1 MLKSFLS
8 SSDHPVPL
16 YTFGPVISVND
27 GLRVTAVCAAQ
38 SFQNSMLAGADAESE
53 IVIFLDTV
61 VPPSISLY
69 TVNTIGFV
77 ALILVYFAE
86 FASYNSYHA
95 IAPDEAAVT
104 TPLATLIADL
114 AATSYAEAGSVRV
127 KLFLVLPL
135 TTILLSPAEIVRGP
149 VTSSL
154 ILLPDGIVVP
164 LILSELSVS
173 SLYNDELVTI
183 VRSFA
188 TAVLGTI
195 V

>member
-1 MLKSFLS
+1 
-8 SSDHPVPL
+8 
-16 YTFGPVISVND
+16 
-27 GLRVTAVCAAQ
+27 
-38 SFQNSMLAGADAESE
+38 MLAGADAESE

-61 VPPSISLY
+61 LSPY
-69 TVNTIGFV
+69 TSNTIAFV

-104 TPLATLIADL
+104 TPLATLIADFSVL
-114 AATSYAEAGSVRV
+114 TVYAEAGRVRV
-127 KLFLVLPL
+127 KLLLVLPL
-135 TTILLSPAEIVRGP
+135 TAILASPAEIVRGP
-149 VTSSL
+149 VTASL

-183 VRSFA
+183 VRSFV
-188 TAVLGTI
+188 TAAVGTT

>member
-1 MLKSFLS
+1 
-8 SSDHPVPL
+8 
-16 YTFGPVISVND
+16 
-27 GLRVTAVCAAQ
+27 
-38 SFQNSMLAGADAESE
+38 MLAGADAESE

>member
-1 MLKSFLS
+1 M
-8 SSDHPVPL
+8 
-16 YTFGPVISVND
+16 
-27 GLRVTAVCAAQ
+27 
-38 SFQNSMLAGADAESE
+38 
-53 IVIFLDTV
+53 
-61 VPPSISLY
+61 
-69 TVNTIGFV
+69 
-77 ALILVYFAE
+77 
-86 FASYNSYHA
+86 
-95 IAPDEAAVT
+95 
-104 TPLATLIADL
+104 IADL